1 MQHKNTKF
9 NSILA
14 IKTYCEN
21 LSNNI
26 KNKTDLELLD
36 IAKENN
42 SQSQYAKT
50 LIINRYLP
58 KVLKDSARIFN
69 GQNSNPWHRE
79 DIIQTGI
86 KGIINGINSFD
97 KNKGAFKDKSG
108 AFTKTICLNIS
119 KYLNKKKTNYD
130 PLLSVEKGAEF
141 KKVFYNYYKKIKK
154 IRKKLNLNI
163 GTKIAD
169 SILIK
174 EFGCKIDTLKEVQFI
189 HRGIDNENHIT
200 ESNFDDRDLWSFV
213 DFAATEGIIDP
224 TVKQPQNLE
233 DDYIEKNTQRNINEY
248 KQILTQKEWELLD
261 LLNNGN
267 NKSSIQ
273 NNLNIS
279 KQRFSFLVKSISQ
292 KVQQHDGYC
301 LPK

>member
-1 MQHKNTKF
+1 MQHKNTQF
-9 NSILA
+9 NCLLA
-14 IKTYCEN
+14 IKNYCEKIP
-21 LSNNI
+21 NNI

-36 IAKENN
+36 IAKVNN

-50 LIINRYLP
+50 LIIYRYLP

-97 KNKGAFKDKSG
+97 KNKGTFKDKSG
-108 AFTKTICLNIS
+108 AFTKTVCLNIS

-130 PLLSVEKGAEF
+130 PLFSVEKGAEF
-141 KKVFYNYYKKIKK
+141 KKVFYNYYKKLKK
-154 IRKKLNLNI
+154 IRKKISLDINS
-163 GTKIAD
+163 KITD

-174 EFGCKIDTLKEVQFI
+174 EFDCKINTLKEVQFI
-189 HRGIDNENHIT
+189 HQGIDNENNIT

-233 DDYIEKNTQRNINEY
+233 DDYLEKNNQRNINEY
-248 KQILTQKEWELLD
+248 KQILTQKEWELLY

-267 NKSSIQ
+267 DKSSIQ
-273 NNLNIS
+273 NTLNIS

-292 KVQQHDGYC
+292 KVQQHDVC
-301 LPK
+301 RLPK

>member
-1 MQHKNTKF
+1 MPHKNIQF
-9 NSILA
+9 NSLLA

-21 LSNNI
+21 LPNNI

-163 GTKIAD
+163 STKIAD

-213 DFAATEGIIDP
+213 DFAAAEGIIDP

-233 DDYIEKNTQRNINEY
+233 DYYIEKNTQRNINEY

-292 KVQQHDGYC
+292 KVQQHDGYR

>member
-1 MQHKNTKF
+1 MQHKHSQY
-9 NSILA
+9 NSLLA

-21 LSNNI
+21 LPNNL
-26 KNKTDLELLD
+26 KNKTDIELLD

-50 LIINRYLP
+50 LIIYRYLP

-130 PLLSVEKGAEF
+130 PLFSVEKGAEF
-141 KKVFYNYYKKIKK
+141 KKVFFNYYKKLKK
-154 IRKKLNLNI
+154 IRKKLSLDINS
-163 GTKIAD
+163 KITD

-174 EFGCKIDTLKEVQFI
+174 EFDCKINTLKEVQFI
-189 HRGIDNENHIT
+189 HQGIDNENHIT

-292 KVQQHDGYC
+292 KVQQHDGYR

>member
-1 MQHKNTKF
+1 MQHKHTQY
-9 NSILA
+9 NSLLA

-21 LSNNI
+21 LPNNI
-26 KNKTDLELLD
+26 KNKTDIELLD
-36 IAKENN
+36 IAKTNN

-97 KNKGAFKDKSG
+97 KSKGAHEDKSG

-130 PLLSVEKGAEF
+130 PLFSVEKGAEF
-141 KKVFYNYYKKIKK
+141 KKVFYNYYKKLKK
-154 IRKKLNLNI
+154 IRKKLKLNI
-163 GTKIAD
+163 STKIAD

-174 EFGCKIDTLKEVQFI
+174 EFDCKIETLKEVQFI
-189 HRGIDNENHIT
+189 HQGIDNENHIS
-200 ESNFDDRDLWSFV
+200 ESNFNDKDLWNFV
-213 DFAATEGIIDP
+213 DFAAKEGIIDP
-224 TVKQPQNLE
+224 TVNLPQNLE
-233 DDYIEKNTQRNINEY
+233 DYYLEKNNQRNIDEY
-248 KQILTQKEWELLD
+248 KKILTQKEWELLY

-267 NKSSIQ
+267 EKVSIQ
-273 NNLNIS
+273 STLNIS
-279 KQRFSFLVKSISQ
+279 KQRFSFLIKSISQ
-292 KVQQHDGYC
+292 KVQQHDGC
-301 LPK
+301 RLPE